1 MFRVSRRSEIQADKT
16 RIEKELWE
24 AMTRQEIRYQKKHF
38 FLRFY
43 FEKCSD
49 ILKKKIERI
58 AQGKSIHL
66 TPEMLFV
73 FITWAFWYLC
83 EWYLLVLIALI
94 SLMTIFLDVEHFLCV
109 LIFYL
114 NVFGMKSAHFFFHF

>member
-1 MFRVSRRSEIQADKT
+1 MRGHDKA
-16 RIEKELWE
+16 RDKISKE
-24 AMTRQEIRYQKKHF
+24 AF

-49 ILKKKIERI
+49 ILKKKLERI

-73 FITWAFWYLC
+73 FITWAF
-83 EWYLLVLIALI
+83 
-94 SLMTIFLDVEHFLCV
+94 
-109 LIFYL
+109 
-114 NVFGMKSAHFFFHF
+114 